1 MLNFNTKEDKF
12 HKMIS
17 EAAIIVEDGANILRR
32 SLDDLENIQVS
43 ATKIESLE
51 HRADK
56 LVIKVTQELN
66 KAFIT
71 PIDRED
77 IYSIVMGL
85 EKIID
90 SINSAIHRFV
100 MFDIKK
106 ATLAALKM
114 SDLIVEASAEIV
126 VLMEELKLIG
136 KKNNIKEK
144 VIKINE
150 LEREGDITFRKI
162 VGELFRNEINPIEII
177 KWKEVY
183 QILEN
188 IMDDCERVANTVEG
202 IVMKNA

>member
-17 EAAIIVEDGANILRR
+17 EAATIVEEGANILRR